1 MYGGSK
7 TAAMQVTETVSEG
20 LKREL
25 KVVVPAAELE
35 NRLGAKLDELKTR
48 VRINGFRPG
57 KVPVQHLRRLYGR
70 AVMAEIVQDLVGQ
83 TSQQAVADRAEK
95 PAFQPNIVFPEDKAE
110 IDAVME
116 GRADL
121 AYTLRFEVLPD
132 IQLPDFSKI
141 SVEKEVA
148 EVSDQ
153 EVDEALQRLAAANRP
168 FTARQAGEAAETGDR
183 VRIDY
188 VGKIDGEP
196 FDGGSAQDVTLELG
210 SGQFIPGFEA
220 QLVGAKAGETRT
232 VSVGFPED
240 YGAKHLAGRQAS
252 FDVTVKEVLEPGE
265 VKLDDEF
272 AQNLGMESLDKLRQ
286 AIRDRI
292 RQDYAGA
299 SRQKLKRRLLDAL
312 DKVTTFALPPTLV
325 EQEFDAIWRQ
335 VQSDLE
341 RSGRSFADEGT
352 TEEAARADYRRIA
365 ERRVRLGLLLA
376 EVGQKNDIKV
386 SDEEAQR
393 ALLER
398 VRQFPGQEQA
408 VWDFY
413 RKNPGAVAELRAP
426 IFEDKVV
433 DYVLEL
439 ADVRERTVPRE
450 ELFADPE
457 DEEKGAAAEA

>member
-1 MYGGSK
+1 MH
-7 TAAMQVTETVSEG
+7 VTETVSEG

-35 NRLGAKLDELKTR
+35 NRLGAKLDDLKAR

-57 KVPVQHLRRLYGR
+57 KVPAQHLRRLYGR
-70 AVMAEIVQDLVGQ
+70 AVMAEIVQDLVSE
-83 TSQQAVADRAEK
+83 TSERAVTDRAEK
-95 PAFQPNIVFPEDKAE
+95 PAFQPNIVLPEDKAE
-110 IDAVME
+110 IEAVME

-121 AYTLRFEVLPD
+121 AYTLRFEVLPE

-141 SVEKEVA
+141 SVDKEVA
-148 EVSDQ
+148 DVTDQ
-153 EVDEALQRLAAANRP
+153 EVDEALQRIAAANRP
-168 FTARQAGEAAETGDR
+168 FTPRQEGEAAETGDR

-188 VGKIDGEP
+188 AGRIDGEP
-196 FDGGSAQDVTLELG
+196 FQGGSAEDAELELG
-210 SGQFIPGFEA
+210 SGQFIPGFED
-220 QLVGAKAGETRT
+220 QLVGARAGETRT
-232 VSVGFPED
+232 VEVRFPED
-240 YGAKHLAGRQAS
+240 YGAKHLAGKEAR
-252 FDVTVKEVLEPGE
+252 FDVTVKEVLKPGE
-265 VKLDDEF
+265 VELNDEF

-292 RQDYAGA
+292 AQDYAGA

-312 DKVTTFALPPTLV
+312 DRITTFALPPTLV
-325 EQEFDAIWRQ
+325 DQEFESIWRQ
-335 VQSDLE
+335 VQGDLE
-341 RSGRSFADEGT
+341 RSGKSFADEGT

-376 EVGQKNDIKV
+376 EVGRKNDIRV
-386 SDEEAQR
+386 GDEEVQR
-393 ALLER
+393 ALVER

-413 RKNPGAVAELRAP
+413 RKNPAALAELRAP

-450 ELFADPE
+450 ALFADPE
-457 DEEKGAAAEA
+457 DENTEAAAQA

>member
-1 MYGGSK
+1 MH
-7 TAAMQVTETVSEG
+7 VTETVSEG

-35 NRLGAKLDELKTR
+35 NRLGAKLDDLKAR

-57 KVPVQHLRRLYGR
+57 KVPAQHLRRLYGR
-70 AVMAEIVQDLVGQ
+70 AVMAEIVQDLVSE
-83 TSQQAVADRAEK
+83 TSERAVTDRAEK
-95 PAFQPNIVFPEDKAE
+95 PAFQPNIVLPEDKAE
-110 IDAVME
+110 IEAVME

-121 AYTLRFEVLPD
+121 AYTLRFEVLPE

-141 SVEKEVA
+141 SVDKEVA
-148 EVSDQ
+148 DVTDQ
-153 EVDEALQRLAAANRP
+153 EVDEALQRIAAANRP
-168 FTARQAGEAAETGDR
+168 FTPRQEDEAAETGDR

-188 VGKIDGEP
+188 AGRIDGGP
-196 FDGGSAQDVTLELG
+196 FQGGSAEDAELELG
-210 SGQFIPGFEA
+210 SGQFIPGFED
-220 QLVGAKAGETRT
+220 QLVGARAGETRT
-232 VSVGFPED
+232 VEVRFPED
-240 YGAKHLAGRQAS
+240 YGAKHLAGKEAR
-252 FDVTVKEVLEPGE
+252 FDVTVKEVLKPGGVE
-265 VKLDDEF
+265 LNDEF

-292 RQDYAGA
+292 AQDYAGA

-312 DKVTTFALPPTLV
+312 DRITTFALPPTLV
-325 EQEFDAIWRQ
+325 DQEFESIWRQ
-335 VQSDLE
+335 VQGDLE
-341 RSGRSFADEGT
+341 RSGKSFADEGT

-376 EVGQKNDIKV
+376 EVGRKNDIRV
-386 SDEEAQR
+386 GDEEVQR
-393 ALLER
+393 ALVER

-413 RKNPGAVAELRAP
+413 RKNPAALAELRAP

-450 ELFADPE
+450 ALFADPE
-457 DEEKGAAAEA
+457 DENTEAAAQA

>member
-1 MYGGSK
+1 MH
-7 TAAMQVTETVSEG
+7 VTETVSEG

-35 NRLGAKLDELKTR
+35 NRLGAKLDDLKAR

-57 KVPVQHLRRLYGR
+57 KVPAQHLRRLYGR
-70 AVMAEIVQDLVGQ
+70 AVMAEIVQDLVSE
-83 TSQQAVADRAEK
+83 TSERAVTDRAEK
-95 PAFQPNIVFPEDKAE
+95 PAFQPNIVLPEDKAE
-110 IDAVME
+110 IEAVME

-121 AYTLRFEVLPD
+121 AYTLRFEVLPE

-141 SVEKEVA
+141 SVDKEVA
-148 EVSDQ
+148 DVTDQ
-153 EVDEALQRLAAANRP
+153 EVDEALQRIAAANRP
-168 FTARQAGEAAETGDR
+168 FAPRQEGEAAETGDR

-188 VGKIDGEP
+188 AGRIDGEP
-196 FDGGSAQDVTLELG
+196 FQGGSAEDAELELG
-210 SGQFIPGFEA
+210 SGQFIPGFED
-220 QLVGAKAGETRT
+220 QLVGARAGETRT
-232 VSVGFPED
+232 VEVRFPED
-240 YGAKHLAGRQAS
+240 YGAKHLAGKEAR
-252 FDVTVKEVLEPGE
+252 FDVTVKEVLKPGE
-265 VKLDDEF
+265 VELNDEF

-292 RQDYAGA
+292 AQDYAGA

-312 DKVTTFALPPTLV
+312 DRITTFALPPTLV
-325 EQEFDAIWRQ
+325 DQEFESIWRQ
-335 VQSDLE
+335 VQGDLE
-341 RSGRSFADEGT
+341 RSGKSFADEGT

-376 EVGQKNDIKV
+376 EVGRKNDIRV
-386 SDEEAQR
+386 SDEEVQR
-393 ALLER
+393 ALVER

-413 RKNPGAVAELRAP
+413 RKNPAALAELRAP

-450 ELFADPE
+450 ALFADPE
-457 DEEKGAAAEA
+457 DENTEAAAQA

>member
-1 MYGGSK
+1 
-7 TAAMQVTETVSEG
+7 MQVTETVSEG

-35 NRLGAKLDELKTR
+35 SRLGAKLDDLKTR

-57 KVPVQHLRRLYGR
+57 KVPAAHLRRLYGR
-70 AVMAEIVQDLVGQ
+70 AVMAEIVQDLVGE
-83 TSQQAVADRAEK
+83 TSQQAVTDRAEK
-95 PAFQPNIVFPEDKAE
+95 PAFQPNIVLPEDKAE
-110 IDAVME
+110 IEAVME

-121 AYTLRFEVLPD
+121 AYTLRFEVLPE

-168 FTARQAGEAAETGDR
+168 FAPRREGEAAGTGDR

-188 VGKIDGEP
+188 AGKIDGEP
-196 FDGGSAQDVTLELG
+196 FPGGSAEDATLELG
-210 SGQFIPGFEA
+210 SGQFIPGFED
-220 QLVGAKAGETRT
+220 QLVGAKPGEART
-232 VSVGFPED
+232 VTVRFPED
-240 YGAKHLAGRQAS
+240 YGAKHLAGREAS
-252 FDVTVKEVLEPGE
+252 FDVTVKEVLAPGE
-265 VKLDDEF
+265 VTLDDEF
-272 AQNLGMESLDKLRQ
+272 ARNLGMESLDKLRQ

-292 RQDYAGA
+292 QQDYAGA

-312 DKVTTFALPPTLV
+312 DEVTTFELPPTLV
-325 EQEFDAIWRQ
+325 EQEFEAIWRQ
-335 VQSDLE
+335 VQGDLE

-386 SDEEAQR
+386 GDEEVQR

-398 VRQFPGQEQA
+398 VRQFPGQEQV

-439 ADVRERTVPRE
+439 ADVTERTVPRE
-450 ELFADPE
+450 VLLADPE
-457 DEEKGAAAEA
+457 DEEEQASAPA

>member
-1 MYGGSK
+1 MH
-7 TAAMQVTETVSEG
+7 VTETVSEG

-132 IQLPDFSKI
+132 IRLPDFSKI
-141 SVEKEVA
+141 SVDKEVA
-148 EVSDQ
+148 DVTDQ
-153 EVDEALQRLAAANRP
+153 EVDEALQRIAAANRP
-168 FTARQAGEAAETGDR
+168 FTPRQEDEAAETGDR

-188 VGKIDGEP
+188 AGRIDGEP
-196 FDGGSAQDVTLELG
+196 FQGGSAEDAELELG
-210 SGQFIPGFEA
+210 SGQFIPGFED
-220 QLVGAKAGETRT
+220 QLVGARAGETRT
-232 VSVGFPED
+232 VEVRFPED
-240 YGAKHLAGRQAS
+240 YGAKHLAGKEAR
-252 FDVTVKEVLEPGE
+252 FDVTVKEVLKPGE
-265 VKLDDEF
+265 VELNDEF

-292 RQDYAGA
+292 AQDYAGA

-312 DKVTTFALPPTLV
+312 DRITTFALPPTLV
-325 EQEFDAIWRQ
+325 DQEFESIWRQ
-335 VQSDLE
+335 VQGDLE
-341 RSGRSFADEGT
+341 RSGKSFADEGT
-352 TEEAARADYRRIA
+352 TEEAAQADYRRIA

-376 EVGQKNDIKV
+376 EVGRKNDIKV
-386 SDEEAQR
+386 SDEEVQR
-393 ALLER
+393 ALVER

-413 RKNPGAVAELRAP
+413 RKNPAALAELRAP

-450 ELFADPE
+450 ALFADPE
-457 DEEKGAAAEA
+457 DENTEAAAQA

>member
-1 MYGGSK
+1 MH
-7 TAAMQVTETVSEG
+7 VTETVSEG

-35 NRLGAKLDELKTR
+35 NRLGAKLDDLKAR

-57 KVPVQHLRRLYGR
+57 KVPAQHLRRLYGR
-70 AVMAEIVQDLVGQ
+70 AVMAEIVQDLVSE
-83 TSQQAVADRAEK
+83 TSERAVTDRAEK
-95 PAFQPNIVFPEDKAE
+95 PAFQPNIVLPEDKAE
-110 IDAVME
+110 IEAVME

-121 AYTLRFEVLPD
+121 AYTLRFEVLPE

-141 SVEKEVA
+141 SVDKEVA
-148 EVSDQ
+148 DVTDQ
-153 EVDEALQRLAAANRP
+153 EVDEALQRIAAANRP
-168 FTARQAGEAAETGDR
+168 FTPRQEGEAAETGDR

-188 VGKIDGEP
+188 AGRIDGEP
-196 FDGGSAQDVTLELG
+196 FQGGSAEDAELELG
-210 SGQFIPGFEA
+210 SGQFIPGFED
-220 QLVGAKAGETRT
+220 QLVGARAGETRT
-232 VSVGFPED
+232 VEVRFPED
-240 YGAKHLAGRQAS
+240 YGAKHLAGKEAR
-252 FDVTVKEVLEPGE
+252 FDVTVKEVLKPGE
-265 VKLDDEF
+265 VELNDEF

-292 RQDYAGA
+292 AQDYAGA

-312 DKVTTFALPPTLV
+312 DRITTFALPPTLV
-325 EQEFDAIWRQ
+325 DQEFESIWRQ
-335 VQSDLE
+335 VQGDLE
-341 RSGRSFADEGT
+341 RSGKSFADEGT

-376 EVGQKNDIKV
+376 EVGRKNDIRV
-386 SDEEAQR
+386 SDEEVQR
-393 ALLER
+393 ALVER

-413 RKNPGAVAELRAP
+413 RKNPAALAELRAP

-450 ELFADPE
+450 ALFADPE
-457 DEEKGAAAEA
+457 DENTEAAAQA